1 MKKKSPQINKPI
13 PEFDSGHETRVLLED
28 MRQGIRIIG
37 EQHGAIVK
45 RLDNIES
52 ELGSVKAAVM
62 DNSLQIKAIRSEQKE
77 MKAEQQR
84 MGTEQQR
91 MGTEQQRMAAE
102 QQRMGTEQQR
112 TNTELQEIKHK
123 LDTVIVDH
131 EQRLQKLEAIR

>member
-91 MGTEQQRMAAE
+91 MAAE